1 MISIFKKEVN
11 LFLSSLIGYI
21 AIGVFLIATGLFLW
35 VFPDYSVI
43 NYGFSNLDSF
53 FRMAPYVFLF
63 LIPAVTMRTF
73 AEETQTGTMELL
85 ATRPINDWEII
96 LGKYFACV
104 FLVLL
109 AILPTLIYYYSVY
122 QLGLPKGNLD
132 VGATWGS
139 YIGLFGL
146 GAVFVSIGIFCSSL
160 TSNQIIAFILGLF
173 LCGFFYD
180 AFSSLA
186 RLELFYGTSDAI
198 VEAIGI
204 NYHYASI
211 SRGLVDSRDVIYFLT
226 MIIAFLACT
235 KFAIEKRK
243 W

>member
-21 AIGVFLIATGLFLW
+21 AIGIFLIATGLFLW

-43 NYGFSNLDSF
+43 TYGFSDLGAF
-53 FRMAPYVFLF
+53 FGMAPYVFLF
-63 LIPAVTMRTF
+63 LIPAITMRTF

-85 ATRPINDWEII
+85 FTRPLSDWEII

-109 AILPTLIYYYSVY
+109 SILPTFIYYYSISE
-122 QLGLPKGNLD
+122 LGMPKGNLD

-139 YIGLFGL
+139 YLGLFGL
-146 GAVFVSIGIFCSSL
+146 GAVFVSIGLFCSSL
-160 TSNQIIAFILGLF
+160 TNNQIIAFLLGLF

-180 AFSSLA
+180 AFASIA
-186 RLELFYGTSDAI
+186 RLPIFYGSSDAI
-198 VEAIGI
+198 VEALGI

-211 SRGLVDSRDVIYFLT
+211 SRGLVDSRDVIYFVT

-235 KFAIEKRK
+235 KFVIEKRK

>member
-43 NYGFSNLDSF
+43 NYGFSDLGSF

-63 LIPAVTMRTF
+63 LIPAITMRTF

-85 ATRPINDWEII
+85 ATRPISDWEII
-96 LGKYFACV
+96 LGKYFASV

-109 AILPTLIYYYSVY
+109 SILPTLIYYYSVY

-132 VGATWGS
+132 IGATWGS
-139 YIGLFGL
+139 YLGLFGL
-146 GAVFVSIGIFCSSL
+146 GAVFVAIGVFCSSL
-160 TSNQIIAFILGLF
+160 TNNQIIAFLLGLF

-180 AFSSLA
+180 AFASLA
-186 RLELFYGTSDAI
+186 RLPMFYGTSDSI
-198 VEAIGI
+198 VEALGI
-204 NYHYASI
+204 SYHYASI
-211 SRGLVDSRDVIYFLT
+211 SRGLVDSRDIIYFVS
-226 MIIAFLACT
+226 MIVAFLACT
-235 KFAIEKRK
+235 KFAMERRK

>member
-21 AIGVFLIATGLFLW
+21 AIGVFLLATGLFLW

-43 NYGFSNLDSF
+43 NYGFSDLGSF
-53 FRMAPYVFLF
+53 FIMAPYVFLF
-63 LIPAVTMRTF
+63 LIPAITMRTF

-85 ATRPINDWEII
+85 ATKPISDWEII
-96 LGKYFACV
+96 LGKYLACV

-109 AILPTLIYYYSVY
+109 AILPTFIYYYSVS
-122 QLGLPKGNLD
+122 QLGMPKGNLD

-139 YIGLFGL
+139 YFGLFGL
-146 GAVFVSIGIFCSSL
+146 GAVFVSIGVFCSSL
-160 TSNQIIAFILGLF
+160 TTNQIIAFMLGLF

-180 AFSSLA
+180 AFASLA
-186 RLELFYGTSDAI
+186 RLPMFYGSNDAL
-198 VEAIGI
+198 VESLGI
-204 NYHYASI
+204 SYHYASV
-211 SRGLVDSRDVIYFLT
+211 SRGLIDSRDVIYFVS
-226 MIIAFLACT
+226 MIIAFLGLT
-235 KFAIEKRK
+235 KFSLEKRK

>member
-21 AIGVFLIATGLFLW
+21 AIGVFLVATGLFFW

-43 NYGFSNLDSF
+43 NYGFSSMDSF
-53 FRMAPYVFLF
+53 FGMAPYIFLF
-63 LIPAVTMRTF
+63 LIPAITMRSF
-73 AEETQTGTMELL
+73 SEETQTGTMELL
-85 ATRPINDWEII
+85 ATRPISDWEII
-96 LGKYFACV
+96 LGKYLACV

-109 AILPTLIYYYSVY
+109 AILPTFVYYYSVY

-139 YIGLFGL
+139 YLGLFSL
-146 GAVFVSIGIFCSSL
+146 GAVFVAIGIFCSSI
-160 TSNQIIAFILGLF
+160 TSNQIIAFILALF

-180 AFSSLA
+180 AFASLA
-186 RLELFYGTSDAI
+186 RLQVFYAKTDAI
-198 VEAIGI
+198 IESIGI

-211 SRGLVDSRDVIYFLT
+211 SRGVIDSRDVIYFLS
-226 MIIAFLACT
+226 MITAFLAFT
-235 KFAIEKRK
+235 KFALEKRK